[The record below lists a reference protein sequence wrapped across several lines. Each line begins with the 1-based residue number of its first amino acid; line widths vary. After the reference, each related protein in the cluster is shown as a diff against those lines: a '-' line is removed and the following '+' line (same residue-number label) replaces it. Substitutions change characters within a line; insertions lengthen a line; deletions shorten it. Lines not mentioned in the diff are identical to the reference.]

1 MPTTHPEIHKVAR
14 YQFVEP
20 LYAHEHLVTGHSQM
34 ERGHPLGCGKPLLV
48 PLLGS
53 VACPEPQKLFL
64 HNPVIVELKGE
75 ALNGRK

>member
-1 MPTTHPEIHKVAR
+1 MLGTVCPPEW
-14 YQFVEP
+14 
-20 LYAHEHLVTGHSQM
+20 EHG
-34 ERGHPLGCGKPLLV
+34 GHPLGCGKPLLV

-75 ALNGRK
+75 VLNGRK